1 MDSDFGQVE
10 WNEQLEDDCRQLV
23 RLAVREDL
31 DRFCDW
37 TTVSLVPSGARAK
50 ANVVTRD
57 AGIVSGLRV
66 AELALDE
73 MQADVKITLAKQD
86 GEAVQP
92 KDVVA
97 TLEGSARDMLT
108 TERILLNF
116 VGRLSGIATQTRQ
129 FVDLVRHTNV
139 RIYDTR
145 KTTPGWR
152 RLEKY
157 AVNTGGGTNHRVGL
171 FAAVMIKD
179 NHLELSED
187 HGLTPAGA
195 VAKTKAFLQEASKE
209 DASIREIIV
218 EVEVDSID
226 QLKDVLS
233 AAPHIVLLDNMSC
246 EELRECVL
254 YRNEHAPDVELEA
267 SGGVNLKTVAAIAE
281 TEVDRIS
288 IGALTHSAVNF
299 DVGLDWL

>member
-1 MDSDFGQVE
+1 MDSDFGQVD

-37 TTVSLVPSGARAK
+37 TTVSLVPGGSRAK
-50 ANVVTRD
+50 ANVVSRD
-57 AGIVSGLRV
+57 EGVISGLRV

-86 GEAVQP
+86 GDAVEP

-129 FVDLVRHTNV
+129 FVDLVRHTSV

-179 NHLELSED
+179 NHLALSED

-195 VAKTKAFLQEASKE
+195 VAKTKVFLQEAAKE
-209 DASIREIIV
+209 ESSVNDIIV
-218 EVEVDSID
+218 EVEVDAIE
-226 QLKDVLS
+226 QLKDVLP
-233 AAPHIVLLDNMSC
+233 AGPHIVLLDNMSC

-267 SGGVNLKTVAAIAE
+267 SGGVNLMTVAAIAE